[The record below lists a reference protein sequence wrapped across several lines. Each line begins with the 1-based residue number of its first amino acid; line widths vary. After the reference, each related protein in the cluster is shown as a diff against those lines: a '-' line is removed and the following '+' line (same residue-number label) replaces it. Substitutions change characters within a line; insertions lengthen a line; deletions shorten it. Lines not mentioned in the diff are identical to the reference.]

1 MAKKPPMKPGAKTK
15 TCAKCG
21 YKVPASATKC
31 PHCGAKV

>member
-21 YKVPASATKC
+21 TANNARPATYSV
-31 PHCGAKV
+31 GYG